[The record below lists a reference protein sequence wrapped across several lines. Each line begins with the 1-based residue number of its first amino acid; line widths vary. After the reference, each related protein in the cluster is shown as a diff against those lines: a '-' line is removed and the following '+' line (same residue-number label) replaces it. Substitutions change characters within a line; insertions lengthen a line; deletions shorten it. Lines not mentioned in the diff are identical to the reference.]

1 MTTTPVTLKFPVTV
15 DGHEYAVLNMRR
27 CKVKDRR
34 LAAKQKTDE
43 DREIAL
49 IANLCEVPPNV
60 IDELDAVDYEALTEV
75 LKGFFDTATPT

>member
-1 MTTTPVTLKFPVTV
+1 MSTTVTLKFPVTV
-15 DGHEYAVLNMRR
+15 DGHEYTSLQMRR

-49 IANLCEVPPNV
+49 IANLCEVPPSV
-60 IDELDAVDYEALTEV
+60 IDELDAVDYAKLTET
-75 LKGFFDTATPT
+75 LQGFFVSSTEP

>member
-1 MTTTPVTLKFPVTV
+1 MSNTTIPLKFPVTV
-15 DGHEYAVLNMRR
+15 DGHEYTSLNMRR

-43 DREIAL
+43 DREITL

-60 IDELDAVDYEALTEV
+60 IDELDAVDYAKLTET
-75 LKGFFDTATPT
+75 LQGFFASGTPT